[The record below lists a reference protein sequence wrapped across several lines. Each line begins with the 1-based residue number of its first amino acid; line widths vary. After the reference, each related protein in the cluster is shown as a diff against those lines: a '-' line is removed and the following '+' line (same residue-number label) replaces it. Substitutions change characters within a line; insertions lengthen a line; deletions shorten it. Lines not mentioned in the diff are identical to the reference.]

1 MDLLQAGPCIVS
13 ARSQQCCSLSR
24 QVAHTCFDY
33 PTIVLCKH
41 MSRNK
46 QLFGAPEDGNAA
58 ELAGIF
64 ERMMQQLVLLG
75 HTLPTSATSLTPQ
88 QLKILFTLD
97 FLGEPTPM
105 SKLAAQLGVTAG
117 TLTKVAGGLVEKK
130 YLGRKRSEDDDRIVK
145 LSLTKEGRGMVER
158 ISQYRRHFF
167 GEICAGLSAIERR
180 RLIKSHRHICET
192 YRRIVEQKRR
202 GLGA

>member
-1 MDLLQAGPCIVS
+1 MRKIKRRS
-13 ARSQQCCSLSR
+13 AE
-24 QVAHTCFDY
+24 
-33 PTIVLCKH
+33 
-41 MSRNK
+41 
-46 QLFGAPEDGNAA
+46 PEDGNAA

-64 ERMMQQLVLLG
+64 ERMMQQLTLLG

-105 SKLAAQLGVTAG
+105 SKLSAQLGVTAG

-145 LSLTKEGRGMVER
+145 LSLTTDGRGMVEH
-158 ISQYRRHFF
+158 IKKYRRHFF
-167 GEICAGLSAIERR
+167 AEICAGLSAAECR
-180 RLIKSHRHICET
+180 RLIESHRHIFET
-192 YRRIVEQKRR
+192 YRGILARKK
-202 GLGA
+202 GSGA